1 MFKIDIE
8 NTSDLNAAIP
18 PLKEA
23 TENKDENGDDK
34 ELQAAVKEPEEDI
47 QALDSNADKSD
58 IPEDATKLEEKATK
72 TSTPDKD
79 KEKYWSKLKKE
90 REEKA
95 AMAERLEQLQQ
106 EKLQME

>member
-34 ELQAAVKEPEEDI
+34 EVQAAVKDLGEDI

-58 IPEDATKLEEKATK
+58 IPEDATKLEEKAAK
-72 TSTPDKD
+72 TSTLDKD

-90 REEKA
+90 R
-95 AMAERLEQLQQ
+95 
-106 EKLQME
+106 